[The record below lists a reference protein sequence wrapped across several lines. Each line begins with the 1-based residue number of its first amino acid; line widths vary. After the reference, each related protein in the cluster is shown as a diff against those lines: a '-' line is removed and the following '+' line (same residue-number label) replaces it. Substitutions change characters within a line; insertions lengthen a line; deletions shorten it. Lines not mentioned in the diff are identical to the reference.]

1 MGRHN
6 KRNSRNANG
15 NNNSS
20 SSTTSTTTKTSTSTT
35 TTTSTLKITLWFL
48 FGIAQCLLIK
58 MYHDAAYK
66 NTTTTTTT
74 TTDEYSM
81 TNSQSHQTHSEQF
94 ERELILQGI
103 IGTGNNNKNKGQQ
116 KQEQE
121 QEQEQDKQF
130 KKKKKKDEKEKQIK
144 PPPEKPDGIFNGYPI
159 YKFPNK
165 SKKNMNNHER
175 KVDENNHDN
184 KNKNNNNN
192 NEEEEELLYSQF
204 HCVGETWEPPIQHRK
219 SKVYVEQTWMHRSCR
234 FQLLCYDTYIEEYVI
249 YLDPTKHTPIA
260 VAVSNAG
267 SSSNGSSNGSS
278 SGTVSST
285 SSSSSSKLIQELI
298 QKQNEKRKKIQDIN
312 SSNSTTST
320 SIHFKQP
327 SYFDDTSTVYRNNT
341 VIVDGLGQTLVDTHW
356 NTNDK
361 NDEHKY
367 GDTSY
372 GVAIGSM
379 NGKWGEID
387 GQRLKWFPTIRWKS
401 INDINIDDQDDN
413 DNIDD
418 QDEDQYEI
426 YTLPSSVIMIP
437 FHSLSASNPGH
448 LVWGTFFA

>member
-1 MGRHN
+1 
-6 KRNSRNANG
+6 
-15 NNNSS
+15 
-20 SSTTSTTTKTSTSTT
+20 
-35 TTTSTLKITLWFL
+35 
-48 FGIAQCLLIK
+48 

-121 QEQEQDKQF
+121 QEKQF

-165 SKKNMNNHER
+165 SKKNMNMNTDMNTDTDTDTDTDKNR
-175 KVDENNHDN
+175 NNEKLD
-184 KNKNNNNN
+184 NKNNNNN

-267 SSSNGSSNGSS
+267 SSSNDSSNGSS
-278 SGTVSST
+278 SNGNSSGSDTVSST